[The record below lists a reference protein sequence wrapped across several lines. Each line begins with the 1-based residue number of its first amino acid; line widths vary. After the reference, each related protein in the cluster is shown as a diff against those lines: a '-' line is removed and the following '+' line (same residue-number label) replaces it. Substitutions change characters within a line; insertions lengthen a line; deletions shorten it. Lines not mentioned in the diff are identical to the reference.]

1 MTVRV
6 VEVAAGKDIADHLA
20 AGRSLDELV
29 PVDPA
34 ELPATQTAL
43 PPPADGLRRSYSG
56 PEVAAMTFAD
66 PDPVLLYA
74 DPGCLLDLVAKPK
87 AGKTTFLLLGCRAL
101 QSGEPFLDLKTKRVP
116 VLYLTEQTR
125 ASFKTKLDAIGR
137 LARCDDFRVLFIVDF
152 IGSSWDEICEAIRAE
167 VRKWGV
173 GLIVVDTLSDWA
185 HLADE
190 NDSAE
195 ALRVTRPLRA
205 IAEESDAAVITV
217 RHAGLRGSP
226 TSDVVSAGRG
236 STAYAGAVDTLCVLS
251 RTAGQGHGNR
261 RELRF
266 VSRKDNV
273 PESMVIELRAGQY
286 DALGDAQNVEYRQ
299 ARAFLFE
306 NLPTSEGDAITE
318 KNILAAA
325 DDQFSRRSLQRVLH
339 GSRGAG
345 GMLREGLVTARKGTG
360 CAGVKAF
367 GYWLCQDGD
376 DGF

>member
-6 VEVAAGKDIADHLA
+6 VEALVGKDISDHLA
-20 AGRSLDELV
+20 AGYGVEELV
-29 PVDPA
+29 PIDAAPA
-34 ELPATQTAL
+34 AA
-43 PPPADGLRRSYSG
+43 ADGPRSYTG

-66 PDPVLLYA
+66 PDPVVLYA
-74 DPGCLLDLVAKPK
+74 DPGCLFDLVAKPK

-125 ASFKTKLDAIGR
+125 ASFKTKLDAVGR
-137 LARCDDFRVLFIVDF
+137 LVRCDDFRILFIVDF
-152 IGSSWDEICEAIRAE
+152 IGSGWDEICEAIRAE
-167 VRKWGV
+167 VRKWGI

-185 HLADE
+185 HLTDE

-205 IAEESDAAVITV
+205 IAEESNAAVITV
-217 RHAGLRGSP
+217 RHAGLRGTP
-226 TSDVVSAGRG
+226 GGDVVSAGRG

-286 DALGDAQNVEYRQ
+286 EALGDALNVEYRQ

-306 NLPTSEGDAITE
+306 NLPASEGDAIAE
-318 KNILAAA
+318 KDILAAA
-325 DDQFSRRSLQRVLH
+325 NGMFSRRTLQRVLH
-339 GSRGAG
+339 GDRGDG
-345 GMLREGLVTARKGTG
+345 GMLREGLVTAKKGAG

-367 GYWLCQDGD
+367 GYWLCQGGD
-376 DGF
+376 DEP